1 MPTLDELVART
12 EITDVLGRYAHAI
25 DRGDRELARTCYHPD
40 ATDDHGRFSGTVDE
54 LFEFFETYG
63 ATLESTFHFLSPPTI
78 ALDGE
83 RAEVETYCLYRRQ
96 PVDGGASAAVFQGLR
111 YFDIFERRADRWL
124 IAERTVILDWEH
136 AAPPLPS
143 TASPP
148 TWVRGS
154 RGETD
159 PAAPLTRSLS
169 TAVRRRADS
178 ADAGDQGFIGRCTS
192 S

>member
-1 MPTLDELVART
+1 MPTVDELLARA
-12 EITDVLGRYAHAI
+12 EIGDVLARYAHAI

-63 ATLESTFHFLSPPTI
+63 ATLESTFHFMSPPTI

-96 PVDGGASAAVFQGLR
+96 PVEGGAVFQGLR
-111 YFDIFERRADRWL
+111 YFDIFERRAGRWL

-136 AAPPLPS
+136 DAPPLPAA
-143 TASPP
+143 ASPP

-154 RGETD
+154 RGDTD
-159 PAAPLTRSLS
+159 PAAPLTRSLAAS
-169 TAVRRRADS
+169 LRRP
-178 ADAGDQGFIGRCTS
+178 AG
-192 S
+192 